1 MEDNK
6 PIYNEVENRI
16 KDIENRGSI
25 SGEGLENENTT
36 LFQALCEN
44 SLTGV
49 FILND
54 NKFQYINKAF
64 YEIFGYKKD
73 ELIGFGPEKVVVP
86 EDHEKLK
93 ENSRIRLSGE
103 VNKSQYEIRGLCK
116 NGDIRN
122 IIVFGSIV
130 NSDNDLLL
138 VGNILDITDKI
149 KAEEE
154 LLKSETRLFS
164 AFQATGFGIYEQEG
178 VLNQSEHTSFLD
190 DKARY
195 LLGIPK
201 GEDNKWREYWE
212 KRIHPDYYKA
222 IMDSVFNFNFNGLD
236 FDYSEYK
243 YYNPELGEI
252 WIRHIVNKVKR
263 NEKGE
268 IIDMV
273 GVVQDITFE
282 KNAKL
287 ELTSAKEKLEES
299 ETRLKIATKS
309 GQLGIWDFNIKE
321 NFLIWDNKMCE
332 LYGISKD
339 KLSNN
344 FEAWV
349 NRIHPDDKEKAIN
362 DVNYALNDNKDYN
375 SIFRIIHP
383 NGDIK
388 YIQATG
394 TVLKDEQGNHYRA
407 IGTNKDVTEEINS
420 KQELI
425 EAKEKAEESDK
436 LKSAFLKNMSHEVR
450 TPLNS
455 IIGFSELIAKPDNS
469 VKDLEEYSSQI
480 KENTE
485 RLITIIDD
493 IIEISKIYTRQV
505 NLKLSSFDFIQL
517 IKDIAFQYDYK
528 AKEKGIKL
536 DLNLNIAS
544 DELILNSDKEKIE
557 KILNHIIDNSI
568 KFTCEG
574 GVEIN
579 CNVNNKNLEISIAD
593 TGIGIPKNMQKIIFQ
608 PFRQV
613 ECGTTRK
620 YGGNGLGLTLA
631 KAYTGLLDGKI
642 TLESELNKGTKV
654 IISLPIK
661 D

>member
-6 PIYNEVENRI
+6 PIYNELEKII

-25 SGEGLENENTT
+25 SGESLENENTT

-64 YEIFGYKKD
+64 CEIFGYKKE
-73 ELIGFGPEKVVVP
+73 ELIGFSPEKIVVP
-86 EDHEKLK
+86 EDHERLK

-103 VNKSQYEIRGLCK
+103 VNVSQYKIRGLCK
-116 NGDIRN
+116 NGDIKH
-122 IIVFGSIV
+122 ILVYGSIV
-130 NSDNDLLL
+130 NSDNKRLL

-149 KAEEE
+149 KTEED

-190 DKARY
+190 DKVRY

-212 KRIHPDYYKA
+212 ERIHPDYYKT
-222 IMDSVFNFNFNGLD
+222 IMDSVFNFHFNGLD
-236 FDYSEYK
+236 FNSYEYK
-243 YYNPELGEI
+243 YNNPVLGEI
-252 WIRHIVNKVKR
+252 WLRHIVNKVKR
-263 NEKGE
+263 NKKGE
-268 IIDMV
+268 IIDMI

-287 ELTSAKEKLEES
+287 ELTEAKERLEES

-321 NFLIWDNKMCE
+321 NSLIWDTKMCE
-332 LYGISKD
+332 LYEISKD
-339 KLSNN
+339 KFSNN

-362 DVNYALNDNKDYN
+362 DVNYALKENKDYN
-375 SIFRIIHP
+375 SIFRIIHS

-394 TVLKDEQGNHYRA
+394 TVLKDERGNHYRA
-407 IGTNKDVTEEINS
+407 IGTNKDITEEINS

-455 IIGFSELIAKPDNS
+455 IIGFSKLIAQPDNT

-485 RLITIIDD
+485 GLITIIDD

-505 NLKLSSFDFIQL
+505 NTQLNSFDFIQF
-517 IKDIAFQYDYK
+517 IQDIAFEYNYK
-528 AKEKGIKL
+528 AEEKGLKL
-536 DLNLNIAS
+536 DLNLNIDS
-544 DELILNSDKEKIE
+544 SELILNSDKEKIK
-557 KILNHIIDNSI
+557 KILNHILDNSI

-579 CNVNNKNLEISIAD
+579 CNVNNNYLEISIID

-642 TLESELNKGTKV
+642 SLESELNKGTKV
-654 IISLPIK
+654 TISLPIK
-661 D
+661 N